1 MTVSQPQFVIRGIL
15 PALLTPFK
23 DGGVNEPVLKKLVRF
38 QLEQGCHGFFVNG
51 STGDGFLMTREER
64 KRVLE
69 VVVGEVAGQGK
80 VIAHVGAVSSDE
92 AAIMAVDARKAGVDA
107 VASVPPI
114 YYPVEIEGFE
124 LHMRT
129 IAEAAD
135 MPTYCY
141 YIPALT
147 GHSLG
152 GDQFVEVAGRIPNLV
167 GFKYTHSDLFLLWW
181 ILDALGD
188 RISVFNGSDQM
199 LLQGLLTGACG
210 GIGST
215 YNYQTRNIV
224 DVYEA
229 VQAGD
234 LDKAREAQW
243 RANQVVQVLFRFK
256 AGGVAVERAI
266 LQLMGFDVGAPR
278 PPKVPFPDDRLPA
291 LRNALEEIGFLQ

>member
-1 MTVSQPQFVIRGIL
+1 
-15 PALLTPFK
+15 
-23 DGGVNEPVLKKLVRF
+23 
-38 QLEQGCHGFFVNG
+38 
-51 STGDGFLMTREER
+51 
-64 KRVLE
+64 
-69 VVVGEVAGQGK
+69 
-80 VIAHVGAVSSDE
+80 
-92 AAIMAVDARKAGVDA
+92 
-107 VASVPPI
+107 
-114 YYPVEIEGFE
+114 
-124 LHMRT
+124 
-129 IAEAAD
+129 
-135 MPTYCY
+135 
-141 YIPALT
+141 
-147 GHSLG
+147 
-152 GDQFVEVAGRIPNLV
+152 
-167 GFKYTHSDLFLLWW
+167 
-181 ILDALGD
+181 
-188 RISVFNGSDQM
+188 M

>member
-1 MTVSQPQFVIRGIL
+1 MSKPQFVIRGIL
-15 PALLTPFK
+15 PALMTPFK
-23 DGGVNEPVLKKLVRF
+23 DGGVDEKMLKKLVRF
-38 QLEQGCHGFFVNG
+38 QLDQGCHGFFVNG

-64 KRVLE
+64 RRVVE
-69 VVVGEVAGQGK
+69 VVVSEVAGQAK

-92 AAIMAVDARKAGVDA
+92 AAAMAVDARKAGADA

-114 YYPVEIEGFE
+114 YYPVELEGFE

-129 IAEAAD
+129 IGVAAD

-147 GHSLG
+147 GHALG
-152 GDQFVEVAGRIPNLV
+152 GDQFVEVTQRIPNLV
-167 GFKYTHSDLFLLWW
+167 GFKYTHSDMFLLWW

-199 LLQGLLTGACG
+199 LLQGLITGACG

-215 YNYQTRNIV
+215 YNYQTRTIV
-224 DVYEA
+224 DIYEA
-229 VQAGD
+229 MQAGD

-256 AGGVAVERAI
+256 AGGVATERAI
-266 LQLMGFDVGAPR
+266 LKLMGYDVGAPR
-278 PPKVPFPDDRLPA
+278 PPKVPFPDDELPA
-291 LRNALEEIGFLQ
+291 LRKALEGVGFLQ